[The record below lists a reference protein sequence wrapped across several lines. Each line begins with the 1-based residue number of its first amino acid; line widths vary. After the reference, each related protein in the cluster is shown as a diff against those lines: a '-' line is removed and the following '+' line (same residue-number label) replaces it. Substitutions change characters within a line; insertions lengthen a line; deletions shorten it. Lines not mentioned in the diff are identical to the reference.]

1 MNDLLRSS
9 FTASHRLFLIILAF
23 SACEWKPPRRPI
35 QVSQTSDQLNLI
47 HDAQLVGHNDPSQQV
62 DQQVDQQVL
71 DLGSVKK
78 ITHPTPKND
87 PSFTEIS
94 ANLRQRSNSNKT
106 AEIHSE
112 QTKNQRTEQG
122 SLSTAKQSEVPI
134 SVEKNDLNQN
144 TALSLEKRI
153 KQRDYL
159 LTIDPDGP
167 PLIHLK
173 ELTVAKSI
181 QRREPE
187 GVSKVYDVNIKQ
199 VITFLRVRNFE
210 NTQKIQLK
218 WMYKGEVI
226 QLDRLQVGIS
236 PRWRTWSSIRFNQQE
251 KRYGEW
257 RIEVTTAQGQL
268 LGLTH
273 FVRETK

>member
-1 MNDLLRSS
+1 MNDLLRST
-9 FTASHRLFLIILAF
+9 FTASHRLFLMILAF

-47 HDAQLVGHNDPSQQV
+47 HDATLVGHNHP
-62 DQQVDQQVL
+62 DQQVDQQVF

-78 ITHPTPKND
+78 ITQPTPKND
-87 PSFTEIS
+87 PSLTKIS
-94 ANLRQRSNSNKT
+94 ANLRQRSNLNET
-106 AEIHSE
+106 AEINAE
-112 QTKNQRTEQG
+112 QTKNQRTEQD

-134 SVEKNDLNQN
+134 PVEKNDLNQN
-144 TALSLEKRI
+144 TALSLEERI

-173 ELTVAKSI
+173 ELTVAKSV

-187 GVSKVYDVNIKQ
+187 GVSKVYDVDTKQ

-218 WMYKGEVI
+218 WMYEGEVI

-257 RIEVTTAQGQL
+257 RIEVTTGQGQL

-273 FVRETK
+273 FVRKTK

>member
-1 MNDLLRSS
+1 MNDLLRST
-9 FTASHRLFLIILAF
+9 FIASHRLFLMILAF

-35 QVSQTSDQLNLI
+35 QVSQNSDQLNLI
-47 HDAQLVGHNDPSQQV
+47 HDAQLAGHNHL
-62 DQQVDQQVL
+62 DQQVNQQVF
-71 DLGSVKK
+71 DLGSVKNL
-78 ITHPTPKND
+78 TQPTPKND
-87 PSFTEIS
+87 PSVTKTS
-94 ANLRQRSNSNKT
+94 ANLRQRSNLNET
-106 AEIHSE
+106 AEIHAE
-112 QTKNQRTEQG
+112 QTKD
-122 SLSTAKQSEVPI
+122 SLPTTKRSEVPSAVPASI
-134 SVEKNDLNQN
+134 NENALNQDI
-144 TALSLEKRI
+144 ALSLEERI

-173 ELTVAKSI
+173 ELTVAKSV
-181 QRREPE
+181 QRREPKD
-187 GVSKVYDVNIKQ
+187 VSKVYDVDTKQ

-210 NTQKIQLK
+210 KTQKIQLK
-218 WMYKGEVI
+218 WMYEGEVI

-236 PRWRTWSSIRFNQQE
+236 PRWRTWSSIRFNREE

-257 RIEVTTAQGQL
+257 RIEVTTSQGQL